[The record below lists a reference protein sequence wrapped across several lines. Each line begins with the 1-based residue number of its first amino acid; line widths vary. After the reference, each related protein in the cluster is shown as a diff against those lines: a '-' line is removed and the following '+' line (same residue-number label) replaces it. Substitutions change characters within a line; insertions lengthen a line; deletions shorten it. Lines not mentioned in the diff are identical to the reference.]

1 MSDYCKK
8 CKKELAPTL
17 LEMIETFRD
26 RLWELEDR
34 KPWQKKITNP
44 GDPDYDCFTKDDE
57 QMLDAIH
64 DKLNALYDY
73 YEACEKKLEAAY
85 DTMRRWENE

>member
-57 QMLDAIH
+57 QMLDAIR
-64 DKLNALYDY
+64 DKLNALEDY
-73 YEACEKKLEAAY
+73 YKACCYKLRAAY
-85 DTMRRWENE
+85 DTMNRWENE